1 MMRNFIKAICAFSM
15 LMSAAMASAQSC
27 KYPSS
32 VAGTFSDADAAAA
45 LGQPSTPVIAIPVSG
60 SIDSALVGEVVKAG
74 GVPVCVPSDLKDFNM
89 YRDLAA
95 SFDGFVL
102 TPEFVKAMDAQAASP
117 QKGGA
122 ALLLIK
128 AVSDRNVPVFGCS
141 DLLKSIN
148 AGVKHIDDN
157 FNTIDELV
165 AKACTYKRAKA
176 LMQRI
181 FTLDSHNDLACEY
194 RDGASIG
201 KRFTNQVS
209 VQKMTEGYLD
219 ATFAVAWLHQ
229 DGTDAESTAK
239 AMAKCSGIVNALQA
253 DVAKY
258 SDYVGLA
265 RNEAEARALKVQG
278 KKVVFIGI
286 ENGYGIGNDISLIK
300 DYRDRGVTY
309 MTLCHTGDNAICHTS
324 AAKSP
329 NRHLGLTA
337 FGKEV
342 VAEMNACGMLID
354 LSHASEQTFWD
365 VCAITKAPV
374 ACTHSGAKSL
384 YGHDR
389 NLTDE
394 QLREIK
400 RIGGV
405 CQVYFVDSFMRKD
418 RANASINEM
427 IQHILHCIDVA
438 GIDCVGI
445 GCDFDGGGG
454 GKGINGM
461 NDAINVTVRLME
473 AGLTDS
479 DLEKVWGGNFL
490 RVLGEAQKL
499 ASN

>member
-1 MMRNFIKAICAFSM
+1 MRTILRAFCTIA
-15 LMSAAMASAQSC
+15 LAVLATSALAQSC

-32 VAGTFSDADAAAA
+32 VAGTFGDADAVAAPG
-45 LGQPSTPVIAIPVSG
+45 LPSTPVIAIPVDG
-60 SIDSALVGEVVKAG
+60 STDSELIASVVKAG

-102 TPEFVKAMDAQAASP
+102 TTSFIKAMDAQAASP
-117 QKGGA
+117 EKGGS

-128 AVSDRNVPVFGCS
+128 AVSDRNVPVFGKS
-141 DLLKSIN
+141 ELLKSIN
-148 AGVKHIDDN
+148 AGVKHIDDS
-157 FNTIDELV
+157 FSSIDELV
-165 AKACTYKRAKA
+165 AKATTYKRAKA

-194 RDGASIG
+194 SDGASIG
-201 KRFTNQVS
+201 RRFTNQVS

-219 ATFAVAWLHQ
+219 ATFAVAYLHQ
-229 DGTDAESTAK
+229 GSNDAAATAK
-239 AMAKCSGIVNALQA
+239 AVVKCGDIITQIENDVKSVGDFCGI
-253 DVAKY
+253 
-258 SDYVGLA
+258 A
-265 RNEAEARALKVQG
+265 RTEAEARALKVQG

-286 ENGYGIGNDISLIK
+286 ENAYGIGTDISNVRR
-300 DYRDRGVTY
+300 YRDRGVTY
-309 MTLCHTGDNAICHTS
+309 MTLCHTGDNAVCHTS

-329 NRHLGLTA
+329 NNHLGLTE
-337 FGKEV
+337 FGKQV

-354 LSHASEQTFWD
+354 LSHTSEKTFWD
-365 VCAITKAPV
+365 VCAISKAPV
-374 ACTHSGAKSL
+374 VCTHSGAKAL

-389 NLTDE
+389 NITDA
-394 QLREIK
+394 QLRELK

-405 CQVYFVDSFMRKD
+405 CQVYFVDAFMRKD

-473 AGLTDS
+473 AGLSDS
-479 DLEKVWGGNFL
+479 DLEKLWGGNFL
-490 RVLGEAQKL
+490 RALGEAQKI
-499 ASN
+499 ASK